1 MLFIVSLAIGSLV
14 GTVLDIDG
22 RFKRLTG
29 KFSKSNL
36 GEGLATAIL
45 LFCIGT
51 LSILGPIESALN
63 NNHTLLFT
71 NATLDFVSSM
81 VLASTYGIGIAF
93 AAVVLFVWQG
103 AILSL
108 IHI

>member
-1 MLFIVSLAIGSLV
+1 MYKRQAIGSLV

-63 NNHTLLFT
+63 NNHTPVSYTHLSVFCRKRKGNLPVSPLLFP
-71 NATLDFVSSM
+71 L
-81 VLASTYGIGIAF
+81 GISF
-93 AAVVLFVWQG
+93 KRC
-103 AILSL
+103 
-108 IHI
+108 